1 MFRKLSLLAAL
12 VGEASMA
19 AIAFAP
25 SASAEEPPRRPGT
38 TLAGAGVL
46 DAQGDGLIAVR
57 GRMNLEVSADE
68 GILLVKDV
76 DGDAVVRVDGNGRTA
91 QWNGFT
97 VYFGFNGTA
106 TVKARDAGVVV
117 VGKNIDLHVE
127 GRGWAFLK
135 GEGEYTVNG
144 EGPFPWSPEGGFAGI
159 PAE

>member
-12 VGEASMA
+12 AGVASMA
-19 AIAFAP
+19 AIALAP
-25 SASAEEPPRRPGT
+25 AASAEEPTRPGGT
-38 TLAGAGVL
+38 TLVGAGVL
-46 DAQGDGLIAVR
+46 DAQGDGLVAVR

-91 QWNGFT
+91 QWHGFT

-106 TVKARDAGVVV
+106 TVRARDAGVVV
-117 VGKNIDLHVE
+117 IGKNIDLHVE

-135 GEGEYTVNG
+135 GDGEYTVNG
-144 EGPFPWSPEGGFAGI
+144 EGPFPWSPDGGFAGI
-159 PAE
+159 ADQ

>member
-1 MFRKLSLLAAL
+1 MFGKLALLAGLAGI
-12 VGEASMA
+12 VSMA

-25 SASAEEPPRRPGT
+25 AASAEEPTRPGT

-57 GRMNLEVSADE
+57 GRMDLEVSADE

-76 DGDAVVRVDGNGRTA
+76 DNDAVVRVDGNGQTA

-97 VYFGFNGTA
+97 VYFGFNGNA
-106 TVKARDAGVVV
+106 TVKARDAGVIVI
-117 VGKNIDLHVE
+117 GKNIDLHVE

-144 EGPFPWSPEGGFAGI
+144 HGPFPWSPEGAFAGVA
-159 PAE
+159 AE